1 MLRPDYFQMPGC
13 SYPGFDYDGMFDLQG
28 TAEGCLKA
36 GSDDTRIIRIFL
48 RCKVLP
54 VTIPHKRITQNC
66 EKHGSDSILLC
77 GAIESGRSLLNRW
90 PSGSAEDGDY
100 GQVIVLPVL
109 NGGFGEGKWR
119 CSLTHEDAR
128 PVEAE

>member
-1 MLRPDYFQMPGC
+1 MLRPDDSQMPGF

-90 PSGSAEDGDY
+90 PSGCAEDGDY
-100 GQVIVLPVL
+100 GQVIVLPVT
-109 NGGFGEGKWR
+109 EWR
-119 CSLTHEDAR
+119 LRRGRAGMFPDA
-128 PVEAE
+128 